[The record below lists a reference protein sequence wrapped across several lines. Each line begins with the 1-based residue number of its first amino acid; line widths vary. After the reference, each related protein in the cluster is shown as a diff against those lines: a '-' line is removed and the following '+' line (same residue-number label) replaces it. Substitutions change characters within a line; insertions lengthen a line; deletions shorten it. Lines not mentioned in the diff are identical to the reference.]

1 MNEVKWREASWET
14 GALEMNPAA
23 IGAFAQQAGG
33 KLGSMASTSRGTASV
48 VLGTA
53 GEGLRDAGMGAGI
66 GASIGSVI
74 PGIGTVIGGAI
85 GAIGG
90 AIVGVVHYLFG
101 GGLGGHAARVLTARE
116 RHMLDRG
123 TYINRTRHLP
133 GAFQDAVL
141 YVYNPA
147 AYRLLRAQRRLPSE
161 IEAMLLRKRAYA
173 AHAASIDRQYGAR
186 LRRELA
192 HLPPE
197 LRTLIGVS
205 TVTGHARELYIALHR
220 ALAERARFV
229 DRAARDVREVRLMI
243 PRDLVERA
251 RLEHQAALASG
262 APQAEELEAPALPA
276 TPEPAS
282 AQESPH
288 DPFRD
293 LPLRDDAND
302 AADQASADVGGVLD
316 DLSIALEQSRRAQRG
331 YLRDSWVKDTW
342 LGDFL
347 RLDQPDDPSA
357 PIAPVAPASA
367 PGSGRPPTITLVPE
381 PDTGA
386 LPTTAEEARAQI
398 LANPPRLP
406 PASWEPLQ
414 APVHVYF
421 WDPFGG
427 QWTRVGD
434 GDGNDRAKAVV
445 LLMIANSHFPV
456 AYGLLHT
463 SRGNEVI
470 RAVKNASSEPSGDDR
485 LGEWRTIGSGVSR
498 MWSPTFTF
506 YARTSLPGETVRFDF
521 GGRAQAE
528 TGNPFRDAVG
538 TDTGDLFDD
547 VYGEHVALVRLRPF
561 LQAHRL
567 QAVAPGDRLPA
578 PDERLFDWSGQWDT
592 REAFYEAFG
601 RRFGGRVL
609 DLMLARGWKF
619 VEVVPESQDAG
630 AVARTYT
637 AQGDETPQAI
647 AKRYDAFS
655 RERWAGELKEANPQR
670 DWTARVYA
678 GDRIAIPEAWPQPFW
693 SAATERGFLD
703 TSGPTGEL
711 AAETADPFV
720 ELGAQRARQRI
731 FGKGSL

>member
-1 MNEVKWREASWET
+1 MKEVKWREASWET
-14 GALEMNPAA
+14 GALDMNPAA
-23 IGAFAQQAGG
+23 IGDFAKQAGG
-33 KLGSMASTSRGTASV
+33 KLGSMASTSHGTASV

-101 GGLGGHAARVLTARE
+101 GGQGGQAARQLTAKE
-116 RHMLDRG
+116 RNLLDRG
-123 TYINRTRHLP
+123 AYINRTRHLP

-147 AYRLLRAQRRLPSE
+147 AYRRLRAQRRLPSE
-161 IEAMLLRKRAYA
+161 IEAVLLRKRAYA
-173 AHAASIDRQYGAR
+173 AHAAAIDRQYGAR

-220 ALAERARFV
+220 ALAERA
-229 DRAARDVREVRLMI
+229 DLAKQAARRAHRLHI
-243 PRDLVERA
+243 ALPLAERA
-251 RLEHQAALASG
+251 RLAEQSALVPTTTPPDEPEELAPTTPTATPGPDAALENS
-262 APQAEELEAPALPA
+262 L
-276 TPEPAS
+276 
-282 AQESPH
+282 

-293 LPLRDDAND
+293 LPGAQGTEGEDAD
-302 AADQASADVGGVLD
+302 RASADVGGVLD

-347 RLDQPDDPSA
+347 RLGQPDDPSA
-357 PIAPVAPASA
+357 PVAPVAPAPA
-367 PGSGRPPTITLVPE
+367 PRSGRPPTITLVPE

-386 LPTTAEEARAQI
+386 PPTNAEEARAQI

-414 APVHVYF
+414 APVQVYF

-434 GDGNDRAKAVV
+434 GDGNDRAKGLV
-445 LLMIANSHFPV
+445 LLMSGNLHFPV
-456 AYGLLHT
+456 TYCLLHS

-470 RAVKNASSEPSGDDR
+470 RAVKNASTEPSGEDR

-506 YARTSLPGETVRFDF
+506 YSRTSLHGETVRFDF
-521 GGRAQAE
+521 GGGAHSE
-528 TGNPFRDAVG
+528 TGDPFRDAVG
-538 TDTGDLFDD
+538 TDTGDIFDD
-547 VYGEHVALVRLRPF
+547 VYGKRVALVRLRPF
-561 LQAHRL
+561 LHAR
-567 QAVAPGDRLPA
+567 RLPA
-578 PDERLFDWSGQWDT
+578 
-592 REAFYEAFG
+592 
-601 RRFGGRVL
+601 V
-609 DLMLARGWKF
+609 
-619 VEVVPESQDAG
+619 
-630 AVARTYT
+630 
-637 AQGDETPQAI
+637 
-647 AKRYDAFS
+647 
-655 RERWAGELKEANPQR
+655 
-670 DWTARVYA
+670 
-678 GDRIAIPEAWPQPFW
+678 
-693 SAATERGFLD
+693 
-703 TSGPTGEL
+703 
-711 AAETADPFV
+711 DPFV
-720 ELGAQRARQRI
+720 ELGAQHARQRI
-731 FGKGSL
+731 FNTASSS

>member
-1 MNEVKWREASWET
+1 MNEVKWREASCDT
-14 GALEMNPAA
+14 GALDMNPAA
-23 IGAFAQQAGG
+23 IGAFAQQAGS
-33 KLGSMASTSRGTASV
+33 KLGSMASTSHGTGSV

-53 GEGLRDAGMGAGI
+53 GEGLRDAGMGAGL

-74 PGIGTVIGGAI
+74 PGLGTVIGGAI

-101 GGLGGHAARVLTARE
+101 AGLGGHTARQLTAKE
-116 RHMLDRG
+116 RDLLDRG
-123 TYINRTRHLP
+123 AYINRTRHLP

-161 IEAMLLRKRAYA
+161 IEALLLRKRAYA
-173 AHAASIDRQYGAR
+173 THAAAIDRQYGAR

-220 ALAERARFV
+220 ALAERARLM
-229 DRAARDVREVRLMI
+229 DQAAHRVREVRLTL
-243 PRDLVERA
+243 PRALIERA
-251 RLEHQAALASG
+251 RVDHQAALAPI
-262 APQAEELEAPALPA
+262 APPPEQPDAPALPE
-276 TPEPAS
+276 TPGPEVAP
-282 AQESPH
+282 ESPH
-288 DPFRD
+288 DPFGD
-293 LPLRDDAND
+293 LPLADNADDADRASGD
-302 AADQASADVGGVLD
+302 ASGVLD

-347 RLDQPDDPSA
+347 RLGQPDDPSA
-357 PIAPVAPASA
+357 PVAPVAPAPA

-386 LPTTAEEARAQI
+386 PPTSAEEARAQI

-406 PASWEPLQ
+406 PASWEALQ

-456 AYGLLHT
+456 AYCLLHT
-463 SRGNEVI
+463 SRSNEVI
-470 RAVKNASSEPSGDDR
+470 CAVKNANTEPNGDDR
-485 LGEWRTIGSGVSR
+485 LGEWRPIGSGVSR

-506 YARTSLPGETVRFDF
+506 YSRTSLHGETVRFDF

-528 TGNPFRDAVG
+528 TGDPFRDATE
-538 TDTGDLFDD
+538 TDTGDLVDD
-547 VYGEHVALVRLRPF
+547 VYGKGLVLGRLRPF
-561 LQAHRL
+561 LRARRL
-567 QAVAPGDRLPA
+567 QAVAPGELLPA
-578 PDERLFDWSGQWDT
+578 PEARLFDWSGQRDT

-609 DLMLARGWKF
+609 DLLRARGWRF
-619 VEVVPESQDAG
+619 FEVVPESQDAG

-655 RERWAGELKEANPQR
+655 RERWAGELKVANPQR

-693 SAATERGFLD
+693 SAAKEGGVLD

-711 AAETADPFV
+711 AVATADPFV
-720 ELGAQRARQRI
+720 ELGAPRARQKI
-731 FGKGSL
+731 FGAGSSS

>member
-1 MNEVKWREASWET
+1 MKEAKWREASWDT
-14 GALEMNPAA
+14 GALDTNPAA

-33 KLGSMASTSRGTASV
+33 KLGSMASTSHGTASV

-90 AIVGVVHYLFG
+90 AIVRVVHYLFG
-101 GGLGGHAARVLTARE
+101 GGLGGHAARLLTAKE
-116 RHMLDRG
+116 RNLLDRG
-123 TYINRTRHLP
+123 AYINRTSHRP

-147 AYRLLRAQRRLPSE
+147 AYRRLRAQRRLPSE
-161 IEAMLLRKRAYA
+161 IEAMLLKKRAYA
-173 AHAASIDRQYGAR
+173 THAAAIDRQYGAR

-220 ALAERARFV
+220 ALAERARLV
-229 DRAARDVREVRLMI
+229 DHAARHGREVRLTI

-251 RLEHQAALASG
+251 RLEHHAALASA
-262 APQAEELEAPALPA
+262 APQPEEPEAPALPA

-293 LPLRDDAND
+293 LPLPEDAND

-316 DLSIALEQSRRAQRG
+316 DLSIALEQSRLAQRG
-331 YLRDSWVKDTW
+331 YLRDSWVNDTW

-347 RLDQPDDPSA
+347 RLGQPDDPSA
-357 PIAPVAPASA
+357 PVAPVAPAQ
-367 PGSGRPPTITLVPE
+367 GSGRPPTITLVPE

-386 LPTTAEEARAQI
+386 PPTNAGEARAQI
-398 LANPPRLP
+398 LANPPKLP

-414 APVHVYF
+414 ASVQVYF

-463 SRGNEVI
+463 SRGTEVI
-470 RAVKNASSEPSGDDR
+470 RAVKNASTEPSGDDR
-485 LGEWRTIGSGVSR
+485 LGEWRPIGSGVSR
-498 MWSPTFTF
+498 MWSPSFTF
-506 YARTSLPGETVRFDF
+506 YSRTSLHGETVRFDF
-521 GGRAQAE
+521 GGPAQSE
-528 TGNPFRDAVG
+528 TGDPFRDMVG
-538 TDTGDLFDD
+538 TDTGDILDD
-547 VYGEHVALVRLRPF
+547 LYGKRVALVRLRPF
-561 LQAHRL
+561 LHARRL
-567 QAVAPGDRLPA
+567 QAVAPGDPPPA
-578 PDERLFDWSGQWDT
+578 PDARLFDWSGQWDT
-592 REAFYEAFG
+592 REAFDEAFG

-609 DLMLARGWKF
+609 SLLRARGWRF

-630 AVARTYT
+630 AITRTYT

-647 AKRYDAFS
+647 AKRYDALS
-655 RERWAGELKEANPQR
+655 RERWAGELKAANPQR

-678 GDRIAIPEAWPQPFW
+678 GDLIAIPEAWPQPFW
-693 SAATERGFLD
+693 GAAKERGFLD
-703 TSGPTGEL
+703 TSGPTGKL
-711 AAETADPFV
+711 AVETADPFL
-720 ELGAQRARQRI
+720 ELGAQQARQRI
-731 FGKGSL
+731 FGAASPS

>member
-1 MNEVKWREASWET
+1 
-14 GALEMNPAA
+14 MNPAA
-23 IGAFAQQAGG
+23 LGAFAGQAGS
-33 KLGSMASTSRGTASV
+33 KLGSMAGTSHGTASV

-74 PGIGTVIGGAI
+74 PGLGTVIGGAI

-101 GGLGGHAARVLTARE
+101 GGLGGHAARLLTAKE
-116 RHMLDRG
+116 RNLLDRG
-123 TYINRTRHLP
+123 AYIHRTRHLP

-147 AYRLLRAQRRLPSE
+147 AYRRLRAQRRLPSE
-161 IEAMLLRKRAYA
+161 IEAVLLQKRAYA
-173 AHAASIDRQYGAR
+173 THAAAIDRQYGAR

-205 TVTGHARELYIALHR
+205 TVTGHARELYVALHR
-220 ALAERARFV
+220 ALAERARLV
-229 DRAARDVREVRLMI
+229 DQAARHVREARLTL
-243 PRDLVERA
+243 PRALIERA
-251 RLEHQAALASG
+251 RFEHQAALAPI
-262 APQAEELEAPALPA
+262 APPPEEPNAPVLPE
-276 TPEPAS
+276 TPGPEVAP
-282 AQESPH
+282 ESPH
-288 DPFRD
+288 DPFGD
-293 LPLRDDAND
+293 LPLADNADDADRASGD
-302 AADQASADVGGVLD
+302 AGGVLD

-357 PIAPVAPASA
+357 PVAPAA
-367 PGSGRPPTITLVPE
+367 PAPAPRSGRPPTITLVPE

-386 LPTTAEEARAQI
+386 PPTNAEEARAQI

-445 LLMIANSHFPV
+445 LLMIASSHFPV

-463 SRGNEVI
+463 SRGSEVI
-470 RAVKNASSEPSGDDR
+470 RAVKNASTEPSGDDR
-485 LGEWRTIGSGVSR
+485 LGEWRTIGSGVCR

-506 YARTSLPGETVRFDF
+506 YSRTSLPGETVRFDF
-521 GGRAQAE
+521 GGRAPSE
-528 TGNPFRDAVG
+528 TGDPFRDL
-538 TDTGDLFDD
+538 D
-547 VYGEHVALVRLRPF
+547 
-561 LQAHRL
+561 AH
-567 QAVAPGDRLPA
+567 
-578 PDERLFDWSGQWDT
+578 
-592 REAFYEAFG
+592 
-601 RRFGGRVL
+601 
-609 DLMLARGWKF
+609 
-619 VEVVPESQDAG
+619 
-630 AVARTYT
+630 
-637 AQGDETPQAI
+637 
-647 AKRYDAFS
+647 
-655 RERWAGELKEANPQR
+655 
-670 DWTARVYA
+670 
-678 GDRIAIPEAWPQPFW
+678 
-693 SAATERGFLD
+693 
-703 TSGPTGEL
+703 
-711 AAETADPFV
+711 
-720 ELGAQRARQRI
+720 RARQGI
-731 FGKGSL
+731 FNAGSSS